1 MLAYWPAIHGGFLFD
16 DDAMVTGSALVK
28 ASDGLRRMW
37 FTTEAIDYW
46 PLTNSSLWLE
56 WRLWGAAPTGYH
68 VTNVLL
74 HIASAL
80 VLWSILRRL
89 RFPAPWLGAM
99 VFALHPVNVQ
109 SVAWIAQ
116 RKNTLA
122 LFCFLLAT
130 AAFLNDQRSGSIQPA
145 DVRSVQRKGGRQP
158 ARMEAAESGR
168 SGAFY
173 WLSLVA
179 FTLAMLSKGSVAV
192 FPGVLLLLIWWE
204 RGRLTRKDV
213 LRVAPFLA
221 VAVGLTLVNVWFQM
235 RMPGG
240 SRDVTILQRVL
251 GAAGVVWFYLAK
263 ALVPARLT
271 FMYPQWDIDTGSP
284 LWWMPLLCACG
295 VTAWLVWKR
304 DRPIIRAALFGW
316 AFFCLALIPV
326 MGLTDV
332 YFMKYSLVAD
342 HYEYIAVVAVAA
354 AVGCGVLGWWGPR
367 VLGAWGVRIIAAAV
381 LIFCWSLTW
390 NQAHLYAG
398 AETLYRATL
407 ERNPSAWPIRN
418 NLGAL
423 LLARDANEEAAAQL
437 ERALR
442 GHPEFV
448 QAHNNYCNALA
459 RVGRLDEALTE
470 CATALRLDPDRAVS
484 YISLGMALA
493 SSGRLPEA
501 RRAFETALK
510 LRPDSVEAHSYL
522 ADLLLA
528 DGEAGEAARHYRE
541 VLRERPASGSARAGL
556 GRALDDLGDIRGAE
570 AALREAIQYA
580 PQLADPYRRLADV
593 LVEQGRMDEAIDAYR
608 KALSRDD
615 KSAET
620 QNNLAVALARVGR
633 TAEAIEHFRTAID
646 LDPTLTDARSNLA
659 KLERR

>member
-1 MLAYWPAIHGGFLFD
+1 MLAYWPALRGGFLFD

-46 PLTNSSLWLE
+46 PLTNSSLWFE
-56 WRLWGAAPTGYH
+56 WRLWGANPTGYH

-80 VLWSILRRL
+80 VLWSILWRL
-89 RFPAPWLGAM
+89 RFPAAWLGAM

-130 AAFLNDQRSGSIQPA
+130 AAFLKDQRRRGLLPPQST
-145 DVRSVQRKGGRQP
+145 SVQRRGALQP
-158 ARMEAAESGR
+158 NRVDPPDTGR
-168 SGAFY
+168 SGRFY
-173 WLSLVA
+173 WLSLAA

-192 FPGVLLLLIWWE
+192 FPGVLLLLVWWE
-204 RGRLTRKDV
+204 RRRITRMDV

-271 FMYPQWDIDTGSP
+271 FMYPQWDIDARSL
-284 LWWMPLLCACG
+284 LWWMPLLSACG
-295 VTAWLVWKR
+295 VTSWLVWRR
-304 DRPIIRAALFGW
+304 DQPIIRAALFGW

-342 HYEYIAVVAVAA
+342 HYEYIGVVAVAA
-354 AVGCGVLGWWGPR
+354 IVGCGLLGWWGSR
-367 VLGAWGVRIIAAAV
+367 VLGAWGVRMVAAAV
-381 LIFCWSLTW
+381 LIVCWSLTW

-407 ERNPSAWPIRN
+407 DRNPSAWPIRN

-423 LLARDANEEAAAQL
+423 LLERDANEEAAAQL
-437 ERALR
+437 KRALQ
-442 GHPEFV
+442 GHPDFV

-459 RVGRLDEALTE
+459 RLERMDEALTE
-470 CATALRLDPDRAVS
+470 CSTALRLDPNRAVS

-493 SSGRLPEA
+493 SRGRLPEA

-510 LRPDSVEAHSYL
+510 LHPDSVEAHSYL
-522 ADLLLA
+522 ADLLL
-528 DGEAGEAARHYRE
+528 DGGDPVEAARHYRE
-541 VLRERPASGSARAGL
+541 VLRERPASGSARDGL

-570 AALREAIQYA
+570 AAFRDAIQYA

-593 LVEQGRMDEAIDAYR
+593 LVEQGRIDEAIDAYR
-608 KALSRDD
+608 KALSHDD

-620 QNNLAVALARVGR
+620 QNNLAVALARAGR
-633 TAEAIEHFRTAID
+633 TAEAIEHFRAAID
-646 LDPTLTDARSNLA
+646 LDPTLTDARANLA